1 MRKLLFLDVDGV
13 LNDLTVLSTREELGQ
28 HHLQNLKAI
37 VAVTKCDIVL
47 SSSWRI
53 LEEWKMT
60 LRVAFEQHDIPL
72 WIDQTPR
79 LNSEDFSIIPRREEI
94 ILWLKDNINEDALVA
109 VLDDEWDA
117 NLKNHDLPNI
127 KDKFVHT
134 CMNYGLTENHVQE
147 VISFFSV

>member
-13 LNDLTVLSTREELGQ
+13 LNDLQVLSTREELGQ
-28 HHLQNLKAI
+28 KHLQNLKAI
-37 VAVTKCDIVL
+37 TAVSKCDIVL

-79 LNSEDFSIIPRREEI
+79 LTSEDFSIVPRSEEI
-94 ILWLKDNINEDALVA
+94 ILWLKDNINEDALV
-109 VLDDEWDA
+109 VILDDESDA
-117 NLKNHDLPNI
+117 DLKNHGLPNI

-134 CMNYGLTENHVQE
+134 CMNFGLTENHVQD
-147 VISFFSV
+147 VISFFR